1 MVEVEDRTA
10 AKGPVMADSLYR
22 PLGDG
27 RFESTELTQ
36 GPWDPRHQHGS
47 PTAAL
52 LARELERTDPQP
64 GMAVSQLAIDILGP
78 IPLGEVAVHT
88 EVVRPGRRVQCVAAE
103 MVADGR
109 PVAYARAWRLRCADT
124 EAIASEPV
132 SARLPRPEECV
143 TESPLPDF
151 GYFHA
156 LEWRFAEGGFLL
168 NGPAVL
174 WARLAV
180 PVVPDEEPGPLERV
194 AGVAD
199 TASGVSSELSFAAY
213 TFSNVDFTLHLLRAQ
228 QGEWTCLDAATT
240 VGPAGSGLCRTR
252 LYDDTGDVGSVVQ
265 TLFVARRD

>member
-1 MVEVEDRTA
+1 M
-10 AKGPVMADSLYR
+10 PNSLYR

-27 RFESTELTQ
+27 RFQATELTQ

-47 PTAAL
+47 PPAAL
-52 LARELERTDPQP
+52 LTRELELTDPHP

-78 IPLGEVAVHT
+78 IPVGEVTVHT

-124 EAIASEPV
+124 QAIASDPV
-132 SARLPRPEECV
+132 AARVPRPAESV

-156 LEWRFAEGGFLL
+156 LDWRFAEGGFLL

-180 PVVPDEEPGPLERV
+180 PVVPGEEPSPMQRV

-199 TASGVSSELSFAAY
+199 TASGVSSELSFASY
-213 TFSNVDFTLHLLRAQ
+213 LFSNVDFTLHLLREPY
-228 QGEWTCLDAATT
+228 GEWICLDAATT
-240 VGPAGSGLCRTR
+240 VGPSGSGLCRTR
-252 LYDDTGDVGSVVQ
+252 LYDDLGDFGSGAQ
-265 TLFVARRD
+265 TLFVARRE

>member
-1 MVEVEDRTA
+1 MV
-10 AKGPVMADSLYR
+10 DSLYR
-22 PLGDG
+22 PLGEG
-27 RFESTELTQ
+27 RFWSTELTQ

-47 PTAAL
+47 PPAAL

-64 GMAVSQLAIDILGP
+64 DMAVSQLAIDILGP
-78 IPLGEVAVHT
+78 IPLGEVRVHT

-132 SARLPRPEECV
+132 SPRLPRPEEAV
-143 TESPLPDF
+143 SESPLPDF

-180 PVVPDEEPGPLERV
+180 PVVPDEEPG
-194 AGVAD
+194 
-199 TASGVSSELSFAAY
+199 
-213 TFSNVDFTLHLLRAQ
+213 
-228 QGEWTCLDAATT
+228 
-240 VGPAGSGLCRTR
+240 
-252 LYDDTGDVGSVVQ
+252 
-265 TLFVARRD
+265 

>member
-1 MVEVEDRTA
+1 
-10 AKGPVMADSLYR
+10 MADSLYR

-27 RFESTELTQ
+27 RFQSTELTQ

-47 PTAAL
+47 PPAAL
-52 LARELERTDPQP
+52 LARELERTDPHAD
-64 GMAVSQLAIDILGP
+64 MAVSQLAIDILGP
-78 IPLGEVAVHT
+78 IPVGEVTVHT
-88 EVVRPGRRVQCVAAE
+88 KVIRPGRRVRCVAAE

-109 PVAYARAWRLRCADT
+109 PVANARAWWLRCADT
-124 EAIASEPV
+124 EAIASETTG
-132 SARLPRPEECV
+132 ARLPIPDTAV
-143 TESPLPDF
+143 TESPLPNF

-174 WARLAV
+174 WARLTV
-180 PVVPDEEPGPLERV
+180 PVVPDEEPTSLQRV

-213 TFSNVDFTLHLLRAQ
+213 TFSNVDFTLHLLRALA
-228 QGEWTCLDAATT
+228 GEWACLDAATT
-240 VGPAGSGLCRTR
+240 VGPTGSGLCRTR
-252 LYDDTGDVGSVVQ
+252 LYDGRGDLGSVAQ